1 MSILPVAKPFGT
13 NDLSRP
19 VYLPLM
25 YMQMLLPCPH
35 KFTTRS
41 KVQAY
46 VHTTCGQALWD
57 QRSIASSLPA
67 SHVHANAVALSTQV
81 YYPFQGASLC
91 PYYLRPS
98 PLGPTIYRV
107 QSTCFSR
114 TCKCCCLVY
123 TSLLPIP
130 RCKLMSCTYYLR
142 PSPLGPMIYRV
153 QSTCLSGTHKCCC
166 LVYTSLLPVSRCK
179 PMSITTCSLALW
191 DQRSIAS
198 SLPASHVHANAVALS
213 TQVYYPFQ
221 GASLCPYYLRPSPLG
236 LTTYRVQSTCLS
248 GTRKCCCLVYTSLL
262 PVSRCKPMSITTCS
276 QALWDQRSIA
286 SSLHRLATR

>member
-98 PLGPTIYRV
+98 PLGLTIYRV
-107 QSTCFSR
+107 QSPCLSC
-114 TCKCCCLVY
+114 TCKCCCLVH
-123 TSLLPIP
+123 TSLLPVP
-130 RCKLMSCTYYLR
+130 RCKLMSILPAAKPFGTNDLSR
-142 PSPLGPMIYRV
+142 PVFLPLMYM
-153 QSTCLSGTHKCCC
+153 QM
-166 LVYTSLLPVSRCK
+166 LLPCPHKFTTRSKVQAYAH
-179 PMSITTCSLALW
+179 TTC
-191 DQRSIAS
+191 
-198 SLPASHVHANAVALS
+198 
-213 TQVYYPFQ
+213 
-221 GASLCPYYLRPSPLG
+221 G
-236 LTTYRVQSTCLS
+236 
-248 GTRKCCCLVYTSLL
+248 
-262 PVSRCKPMSITTCS
+262 
-276 QALWDQRSIA
+276 QALWD
-286 SSLHRLATR
+286 